1 MAMGKRF
8 VLGLFRKEG
17 AATAAVEALAEKAWI
32 VERAYSPIPSGTL
45 ADALKLKTS
54 RVGYFTLAGGIF
66 GFFFGFVLA
75 GFTAT
80 RWDLIVSGKP
90 VVALVPFFIVGFEF
104 TILFAV
110 FGNIIGM
117 LTRARLPDW
126 RTDRFYDVRCSG
138 EHFGVLASCPEG
150 EEKDLAGLLE
160 AHGGEVQVH
169 DA

>member
-1 MAMGKRF
+1 MGKRF
-8 VLGLFRKEG
+8 VMGLFENEN
-17 AATAAVEALAEKAWI
+17 AAVAAVAAVTEKAWN
-32 VERAYSPIPSGTL
+32 VEKTHSPIPSSAL
-45 ADALKLKTS
+45 AEALKLKKS

-90 VVALVPFFIVGFEF
+90 IVALVPFFIVGFEF

-117 LTRARLPDW
+117 LTQARLPNW
-126 RTDRFYDVRCSG
+126 KRDRFYDERCSG

-150 EEKDLAGLLE
+150 EEKNLASLLT
-160 AHGGEVQVH
+160 AHGGEVTVH

>member
-1 MAMGKRF
+1 MSRRF
-8 VLGLFRKEG
+8 VMGLFKKED
-17 AATAAVEALAEKAWI
+17 AAAEAAAAVAEKAWR
-32 VERAYSPIPSGTL
+32 VEKAYSPIPSGAL
-45 ADALKLKTS
+45 SGALKLKTS

-66 GFFFGFVLA
+66 GFFFGFILA
-75 GFTAT
+75 IFTAT

-117 LTRARLPDW
+117 MTLAKLPSW
-126 RTDRFYDVRCSG
+126 KRDRFHDERCSG
-138 EHFGVLASCPEG
+138 EHFGVLASCPEN
-150 EEKDLAGLLE
+150 EEENLKALLK
-160 AHGGEVQVH
+160 AHGGEVKVH